1 MKSNEKQPVVDL
13 ISYPNNIKGIIYT
26 ACKTCT
32 SDELP
37 AEIFNKANLDCDDF
51 EEQDCVYESEPE
63 YFDSA
68 CTTEHCPLDKTRTKN
83 LKLIEK
89 VMSSNHMSTVEH
101 VNFVFSISGISRSCA
116 QQLLRHRHLSAS
128 MKSQRYVTETEQFEY
143 ITPES
148 IENKLSKSESPINNR
163 GEKFYPL
170 ATKYKYLMGSIQDF
184 YNEMIEVGVPV
195 EDARYILPNAATTSL
210 VITCNLRE
218 LIHIAN
224 ERLCTNSQYEIRK
237 LINIIC
243 DLVIE
248 KEPWLS
254 TYLKPKCKKQGFC
267 AEIKCCGRSIRKGV
281 SI

>member
-1 MKSNEKQPVVDL
+1 MNNKENQPIVDL

-32 SDELP
+32 SAELP
-37 AEIFNKANLDCDDF
+37 IEIFDKANLDCDDF

-68 CTTEHCPLDKTRTKN
+68 CTTEHCPFDKIRTKN

-89 VMSSNHMSTVEH
+89 VMNSAHMSTVEH
-101 VNFVFSISGISRSCA
+101 INFVFSISGISRACA

-143 ITPES
+143 VIPES
-148 IENKLSKSESPINNR
+148 IKDKLSKR
-163 GEKFYPL
+163 DEKFYPL
-170 ATKYKYLMGSIQDF
+170 IIKYKYLMESIQDF
-184 YNEMIEVGVPV
+184 YNEMIEVGIPA

-224 ERLCTNSQYEIRK
+224 ERLCTNSQLEIRK
-237 LINIIC
+237 LISTMC
-243 DLVIE
+243 ALVVE

-254 TYLKPKCKKQGFC
+254 NYLKPKCKKQGFC
-267 AEIKCCGRSIRKGV
+267 TEIKCCGISAKKGISI
-281 SI
+281 